1 MDSRRPTRELS
12 TPPPTLPDLDAH
24 RWGCWGAT
32 DGPGTRRLAEIRRDA
47 AIEKERVQ
55 GELTAL
61 AKRSWYQSGGTAA
74 VTALGLLIFAA
85 WLSARFSETKLN
97 SVTREDVTSAIQK
110 SFEMSS
116 ARRGDDLMLLK
127 QMIDGIKIQVQ
138 APIQYAKPPTA
149 ARK

>member
-110 SFEMSS
+110 SFEMEASK
-116 ARRGDDLMLLK
+116 RGDDLMLLK
-127 QMIDGIKIQVQ
+127 QMYDKIQVQ
-138 APIQYAKPPTA
+138 APIQYVKPPTA
-149 ARK
+149 TRK

>member
-32 DGPGTRRLAEIRRDA
+32 DGPGTRRLAEVRQEV
-47 AIEKERVQ
+47 AIVK

-97 SVTREDVTSAIQK
+97 SVTREDVASAIQK

-127 QMIDGIKIQVQ
+127 QMFDGIKIQVQ

>member
-12 TPPPTLPDLDAH
+12 TPSPTLPELDAH
-24 RWGCWGAT
+24 RWGGWGAP
-32 DGPGTRRLAEIRRDA
+32 DGPGTLRLGEVNAKA
-47 AIEKERVQ
+47 ALEKERVQ

-110 SFEMSS
+110 SFEMEASK
-116 ARRGDDLMLLK
+116 RGDDLMLLK
-127 QMIDGIKIQVQ
+127 QMYDKIQVQ
-138 APIQYAKPPTA
+138 APIQYVKPPTA
-149 ARK
+149 TRK